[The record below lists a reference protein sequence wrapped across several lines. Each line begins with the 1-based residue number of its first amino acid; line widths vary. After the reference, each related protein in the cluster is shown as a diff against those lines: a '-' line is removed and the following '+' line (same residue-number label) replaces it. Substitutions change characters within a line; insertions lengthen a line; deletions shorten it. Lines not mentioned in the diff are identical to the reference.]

1 MNPKKRRNLNGT
13 TRTTKEV
20 PDSDLPWFG
29 RNLGIISTL
38 HDASIF
44 TNCFT
49 LSVQYLDQ
57 WLRYELFVECNSF
70 KSFSTTDDA
79 TDNEQQPSGQASLRS
94 GNVGENLANNA
105 DSLTIRTTASAP
117 RVTSGANTNSNSN
130 AAVTSSS
137 AGSTSVTN
145 GPPGVYF

>member
-1 MNPKKRRNLNGT
+1 MLNQLHLAYRLLNPKKRNLNGT

-44 TNCFT
+44 TNCFYFIRSVSRSVAT
-49 LSVQYLDQ
+49 L
-57 WLRYELFVECNSF
+57 RTFVECNSF

-94 GNVGENLANNA
+94 GNVGENLAIM
-105 DSLTIRTTASAP
+105 LTL
-117 RVTSGANTNSNSN
+117 
-130 AAVTSSS
+130 
-137 AGSTSVTN
+137 
-145 GPPGVYF
+145 

>member
-1 MNPKKRRNLNGT
+1 M
-13 TRTTKEV
+13 V
-20 PDSDLPWFG
+20 C

-105 DSLTIRTTASAP
+105 DSLTIRTTA
-117 RVTSGANTNSNSN
+117 VHLE
-130 AAVTSSS
+130 
-137 AGSTSVTN
+137 
-145 GPPGVYF
+145 

>member
-1 MNPKKRRNLNGT
+1 MLNQLHLAYRLLSPKKRRNLNGT

-79 TDNEQQPSGQASLRS
+79 TDNEQQPSGQA
-94 GNVGENLANNA
+94 
-105 DSLTIRTTASAP
+105 
-117 RVTSGANTNSNSN
+117 
-130 AAVTSSS
+130 
-137 AGSTSVTN
+137 
-145 GPPGVYF
+145 